1 MAKHNDLG
9 KWGEDYAEE
18 YLIKKGYTV
27 AARDW
32 HLGKRDID
40 IIAYTPDALT
50 IVFVE
55 VKTRRWDDVMDPTEA
70 VNRQKIK
77 SIGYCANAYIKDF
90 NIDLDMRFDIIAIV
104 GSQETDI
111 KIHHIE
117 DAFNPCLS

>member
-1 MAKHNDLG
+1 MAVHNDYG

-18 YLIKKGYTV
+18 YLVKEGYTICE
-27 AARDW
+27 RNW

-40 IIAYTPDALT
+40 IIAYSEDSLT

-70 VNRQKIK
+70 VNRQKIR
-77 SIGYCANAYIKDF
+77 SIGFCANAYIKEH
-90 NIDLDMRFDIIAIV
+90 NLDMEMRFDILTIV
-104 GSQETDI
+104 GDPNTEV
-111 KIHHIE
+111 KVNHLK

>member
-18 YLIKKGYTV
+18 FLIKKGYSV
-27 AARDW
+27 AERDW

-55 VKTRRWDDVMDPTEA
+55 VKTRRWDDVIDPTEA
-70 VNRQKIK
+70 VNTQKIR
-77 SIGYCANAYIKDF
+77 SIGYCANAYIKEF
-90 NIDLDMRFDIIAIV
+90 NIDLETRFDIITIV
-104 GSQETDI
+104 GDPNTDI

-117 DAFNPCLS
+117 DAFNPCMA